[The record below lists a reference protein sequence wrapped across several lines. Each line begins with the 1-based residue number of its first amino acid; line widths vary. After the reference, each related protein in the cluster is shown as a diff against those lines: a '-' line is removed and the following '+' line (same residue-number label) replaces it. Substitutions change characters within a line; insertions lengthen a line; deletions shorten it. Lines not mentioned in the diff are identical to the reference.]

1 MSSCRSR
8 AEPYIRLAI
17 RRRRK
22 MQGLTQDALAA
33 AAELTS
39 EEIRNYEGGVTP
51 VPASAL
57 ARIARALGCDVEG
70 L

>member
-1 MSSCRSR
+1 
-8 AEPYIRLAI
+8 
-17 RRRRK
+17 